1 MTNVLRPSITVTQ
14 GQAVPQI
21 GSSLH
26 VQLEPEE
33 QKLQLPAKSVYDENL
48 QLAQSLVKNEPA
60 RAARMI
66 KEWVAND

>member
-1 MTNVLRPSITVTQ
+1 
-14 GQAVPQI
+14 
-21 GSSLH
+21 
-26 VQLEPEE
+26 VQLSADEPQ
-33 QKLQLPAKSVYDENL
+33 QKLQLPARSVYDENL